1 MLSRRLEDLTKK
13 VEEKKASS
21 KDEKGSEQLLK
32 RVSGLESE
40 VAEKRR
46 DVEAF
51 RDSDPEALKRMGA
64 FFLVDAERMMK
75 SNAHISLS
83 ETNLCIF
90 AYVQPFN
97 PAVTASNIGYESAV
111 RWTDNVWCLE
121 VRIKST
127 DMCLLCDA
135 VTEFS
140 GSDPPCRRYR
150 LLHATD

>member
-21 KDEKGSEQLLK
+21 KDEKGREQLLK

-75 SNAHISLS
+75 SQI
-83 ETNLCIF
+83 IF
-90 AYVQPFN
+90 RDSIMHFFF
-97 PAVTASNIGYESAV
+97 
-111 RWTDNVWCLE
+111 
-121 VRIKST
+121 ST
-127 DMCLLCDA
+127 
-135 VTEFS
+135 
-140 GSDPPCRRYR
+140 
-150 LLHATD
+150 